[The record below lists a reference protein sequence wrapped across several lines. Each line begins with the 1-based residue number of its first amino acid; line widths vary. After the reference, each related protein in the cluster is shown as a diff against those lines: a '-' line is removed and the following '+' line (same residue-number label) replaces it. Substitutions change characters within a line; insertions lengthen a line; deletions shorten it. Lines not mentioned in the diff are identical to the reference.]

1 MVGRKQLGKINNN
14 RNNTT
19 NKINTNNTGVEWPEG
34 RGRQNDEEA
43 RIRFR
48 EKLQVCQNVL
58 LL

>member
-19 NKINTNNTGVEWPEG
+19 NKINTINTGVEWPEG

-48 EKLQVCQNVL
+48 
-58 LL
+58 